1 MDRSQKEQF
10 LEELR
15 GIFSTSTSG
24 VLVDYQGMSAAE
36 VVELRQKLYEVSS
49 SMKVLKNTLARLAAE
64 DTAFAELSNQ
74 FVQTRALIYS
84 DTDPVG
90 QAKVVA
96 EFAKTHSKLQ
106 VLAGLLADENKVSV
120 LSDTEVEALSK
131 LPSKEELLVQLLF
144 LMQAPATQFV
154 RTLNE
159 VPAKFVRVLSAI
171 AESKN

>member
-15 GIFSTSTSG
+15 GIFGSATSG

-36 VVELRQKLYEVSS
+36 VVELRQKLNESAS
-49 SMKVLKNTLARLAAE
+49 SMKVLKNTLARLAAQ
-64 DTAFAELSNQ
+64 DTPFAQLAEQ

-90 QAKVVA
+90 QAKAVTD
-96 EFAKTHSKLQ
+96 FAKDHQKLR
-106 VLAGLLADENKVSV
+106 VLAGLLAEENRATV
-120 LSDTEVEALSK
+120 LTEQEVVALSK
-131 LPSKEELLVQLLF
+131 LPSKEELLVKILF

-159 VPAKFVRVLSAI
+159 VPAKFVRVLAAI
-171 AESKN
+171 AESKQ